1 MKFDL
6 GKFLMKLDG
15 ASIGSL
21 NSNYNYSRMCDILK
35 SAKKELFNEEVLCV
49 GEIKKD
55 IDEIVIRGISF
66 KKIDNSGD

>member
-6 GKFLMKLDG
+6 GRFLTKLDG

-21 NSNYNYSRMCDILK
+21 NSNNNYLRMCDILK
-35 SAKKELFNEEVLCV
+35 SVKEELFDEEVLCI

-66 KKIDNSGD
+66 KKELK

>member
-6 GKFLMKLDG
+6 GKFLMELNG

-21 NSNYNYSRMCDILK
+21 NPNNNYLRMCDILK
-35 SAKKELFNEEVLCV
+35 SAKEELFDEEVLCIGDV
-49 GEIKKD
+49 KKD

-66 KKIDNSGD
+66 KKIDN

>member
-35 SAKKELFNEEVLCV
+35 SAKEELFDEEVLCI

-66 KKIDNSGD
+66 KKELK

>member
-1 MKFDL
+1 MTFDL
-6 GKFLMKLDG
+6 GRFLTKLDG

-21 NSNYNYSRMCDILK
+21 NSNNNYLRMCDILK
-35 SAKKELFNEEVLCV
+35 SAKEELFDEEVLCI

-66 KKIDNSGD
+66 KKELK

>member
-35 SAKKELFNEEVLCV
+35 SAKEELFDEEVLCI

-66 KKIDNSGD
+66 KKIDNLGD